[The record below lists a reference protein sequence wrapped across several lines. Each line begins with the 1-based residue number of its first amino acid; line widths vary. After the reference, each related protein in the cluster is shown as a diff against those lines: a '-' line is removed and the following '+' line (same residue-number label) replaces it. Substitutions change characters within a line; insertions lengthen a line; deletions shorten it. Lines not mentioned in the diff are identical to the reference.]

1 MSQKNIRPL
10 DGITVVSLEHA
21 IAAPF
26 CTRQLADM
34 GARVIKVERP
44 GVGDFARKYDERT
57 RGMASHFVWTN
68 RSKESLTLDLKH
80 PEAAPILLELL
91 GQADVLV
98 QNLAPGAAARM
109 GLSFDALHQK
119 FPKLIVCDISGYGEG
134 GPYETKKA
142 YDLLIQSESGFVS
155 VTGSADAPAKAGCS
169 IADIAAGSYA
179 YSSILN
185 ALLLR
190 AKTGLGS
197 HLDVSMLESMVEWM
211 SFPMYYAFE
220 GASPPP
226 RAGAAHATIY
236 PYGPFPVGDGS
247 NVMLGLQNERE
258 WRVFCEK
265 VLNQSA
271 LADEADFSSN
281 SLRVANR
288 DRLRGLIVGAF
299 SKMTIDQ
306 VVQYLEDAGIANARV
321 NEMKDVWA
329 HPQLKAR
336 NRWTQVE
343 SPVGALPALIPPATN
358 NQFEARMDPI
368 PGIGEHTQAI
378 LKELGVSAQTISK
391 LEQDKAI

>member
-1 MSQKNIRPL
+1 
-10 DGITVVSLEHA
+10 
-21 IAAPF
+21 
-26 CTRQLADM
+26 
-34 GARVIKVERP
+34 
-44 GVGDFARKYDERT
+44 
-57 RGMASHFVWTN
+57 
-68 RSKESLTLDLKH
+68 
-80 PEAAPILLELL
+80 
-91 GQADVLV
+91 
-98 QNLAPGAAARM
+98 
-109 GLSFDALHQK
+109 
-119 FPKLIVCDISGYGEG
+119 LIVCDISGYGEG

-179 YSSILN
+179 YSGILN

-190 AKTGLGS
+190 GKTGLGS

-220 GASPPP
+220 GAAPPP

-265 VLNQSA
+265 VLNQPA

-288 DRLRGLIVGAF
+288 DRLRGLIVSAF
-299 SKMTIDQ
+299 SQMTIDQ
-306 VVQYLEDAGIANARV
+306 VVNYLENAGIANARV

-336 NRWTQVE
+336 NRWTEVD

-368 PGIGEHTQAI
+368 PAIGEHTHAI
-378 LKELGVSAQTISK
+378 LKELGVSPETVAV
-391 LEQDKAI
+391 LEADKAI